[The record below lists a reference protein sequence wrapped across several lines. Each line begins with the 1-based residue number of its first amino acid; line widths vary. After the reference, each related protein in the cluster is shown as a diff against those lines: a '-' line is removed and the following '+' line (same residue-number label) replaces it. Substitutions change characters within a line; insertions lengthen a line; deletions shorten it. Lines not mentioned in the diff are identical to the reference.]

1 MKFSNYCILDI
12 CNKITTGGTPKS
24 TNKEFY
30 ENGNIP
36 WLNTKEINF
45 NRIYHTDAFITKKGY
60 DNSSAKWIDENNII
74 IAMYGATAG
83 KIAINKI
90 PLTTNQACC
99 NLSINHKI
107 ADYRYVYYA
116 LVNKYKYLSS
126 LANGGAQQNL
136 NTNIIKELEI
146 ELPKLPEQYKIGN
159 LLSLFDDKIELNNKI
174 NKNLENQALSIYY
187 NWKKE
192 LKGKLTVL
200 QDVVDVRD
208 GTHDSPKSQNN
219 GYPLVTSKH
228 LNEYGVDLS
237 TPNKICKSDFDK
249 INERSK
255 VDTYDILMSM
265 IGTVGL
271 ISFISQQ
278 EINFAIKNVA
288 LFKTSQNLNIVY
300 YVLLFLKSSET
311 KNYINTSLA
320 GSTQQYI
327 SLSEL
332 RKMPILIP
340 NDTEL
345 SKLNNFLKPLIT
357 LICKNTDENMS
368 LIKLRDTLL
377 PKLLSGEISL

>member
-1 MKFSNYCILDI
+1 M
-12 CNKITTGGTPKS
+12 
-24 TNKEFY
+24 
-30 ENGNIP
+30 
-36 WLNTKEINF
+36 
-45 NRIYHTDAFITKKGY
+45 
-60 DNSSAKWIDENNII
+60 
-74 IAMYGATAG
+74 
-83 KIAINKI
+83 
-90 PLTTNQACC
+90 
-99 NLSINHKI
+99 
-107 ADYRYVYYA
+107 
-116 LVNKYKYLSS
+116 
-126 LANGGAQQNL
+126 
-136 NTNIIKELEI
+136 
-146 ELPKLPEQYKIGN
+146 
-159 LLSLFDDKIELNNKI
+159 
-174 NKNLENQALSIYY
+174 
-187 NWKKE
+187 
-192 LKGKLTVL
+192 KGKLTVL